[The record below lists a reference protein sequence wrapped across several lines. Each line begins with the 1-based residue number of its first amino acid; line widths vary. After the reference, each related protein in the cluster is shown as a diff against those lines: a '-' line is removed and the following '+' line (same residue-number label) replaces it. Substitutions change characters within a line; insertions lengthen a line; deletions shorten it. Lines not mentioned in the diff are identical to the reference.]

1 MWTWYYIHSILW
13 YKNPHIWTWVP
24 SIWKKGGF
32 ILLDDEYFTIP
43 YVIETIPNSPA
54 SHQLPTQ
61 AKRNL
66 WIMDINGEEPITSQG
81 AIDEL
86 NRNQNPRGKSKV
98 NTSLCRRKIY
108 QRTDLEEICSIFD
121 QVRPVV
127 LHLEVFLPK
136 KITTPKNIGEGL
148 KGPQR

>member
-1 MWTWYYIHSILW
+1 
-13 YKNPHIWTWVP
+13 
-24 SIWKKGGF
+24 
-32 ILLDDEYFTIP
+32 
-43 YVIETIPNSPA
+43 
-54 SHQLPTQ
+54 
-61 AKRNL
+61 
-66 WIMDINGEEPITSQG
+66 MDINGEEPITSQG

-136 KITTPKNIGEGL
+136 KITIPKNIGEGL